1 MSEKNL
7 LSYDEFAVGWICAL
21 PLEMAAAKAVLDE
34 EYPNPHSSKHHHSIY
49 VLGKISG
56 HKVVITCLP
65 YGIIGTTAATAVVD
79 QMLSTF
85 RSIRFGLMVGIGG
98 GVPSAAD
105 VRLGDVVVSKPTAG
119 LPGVIQYD
127 YGKTV
132 ASGRFEQTGTL
143 NKPPLLLLSALSSLE
158 ADHLA
163 GGRIHDTYEKI
174 IANSLRAVKDPSVFG
189 YPGVDHDW
197 LFDASYDH
205 DPRFASCA
213 QCDPERRVRRK
224 PRGSRT
230 PVVHYGNIA
239 SGNQVMKHGLTRDH
253 IAQTTP
259 GILCFEMEAAGIMD
273 YLSCL
278 VIRGICDYSD
288 SHKNKDW
295 QGWAAL
301 SAAVYS
307 KMLLARIP
315 PHRGEA
321 STPIKAAGPGTS
333 IDSFDVRFDTIEMPQ
348 VAISVGRAAELE
360 MILKSLHSE
369 QFRGIVSLSGMGG
382 IGKTQIAMMYLMRQ
396 REKYSSVF
404 WIDASSFDKLYSSY
418 SQAARRILLDHPAD
432 VSLNKAMKKGDRVNL
447 AVAVNEWLSRPSNNR
462 WLLIYDGFDL
472 LLSLGPDRAKA
483 INRILPPSKQGHII
497 LTTRDYDIG
506 IGHQIQI
513 RKLTSIDDSLNILTR
528 VCGRPNLRDD
538 PYTISLLA
546 QLDGLPLAIMS
557 AGSYLKQSVI
567 SCGEYLNLYKDCWL
581 QLQQLAPQPQPS
593 SPEEKSLHTTW
604 KVTLNQIMLQH
615 KHAALLLK
623 QWIAYDSND
632 VWHGLFYHSSRSKS
646 MSDLLLFDTAMAVL
660 SRYGWVE
667 PEPEPA
673 GNSQEDRGYS
683 LQKCIHAWLQ
693 YEDSFVPDMNLITRL
708 AVGKICMY
716 QWNMVTVTNSKF
728 FSRKLPARNRLLPH
742 ADRCLE
748 IYLSGGKDEHNRLSD
763 LKGQM
768 LLAGLYMTW
777 SIRISTFYTF
787 YLDFLCLPYEE
798 KQYLTK
804 TEDLC
809 CLIMDKLDM
818 QHDIPN
824 REVQEMMSELY
835 LNRGAIRVRHQQ
847 FLMAAKML
855 LLSLRN
861 SNSECTT
868 SDTRVTENVVSI
880 QQRQSNAQAAHILY
894 IKLTGLLDQPILLI
908 SIWALILYIVS
919 RHGSSLKDSLL
930 DVLLL
935 LVKPMAFLHLLR
947 SRWMQRWKTLVL
959 WLTGHACCQV
969 YFSVIQSTRNWA
981 AFTCGTYGEVAFALI
996 MMPMFFRE
1004 GIC

>member
-1 MSEKNL
+1 MSGKDV

-34 EYPNPHSSKHHHSIY
+34 EYPNPHPSTHHNRTY

-65 YGIIGTTAATAVVD
+65 SGIIGTTAATAVVD
-79 QMLSTF
+79 QMVSTF

-132 ASGRFEQTGTL
+132 ASGRFEQTGIL
-143 NKPPLLLLSALSSLE
+143 NKPPLFLLSALSSME
-158 ADHLA
+158 ADRLTGDSNDKSHE
-163 GGRIHDTYEKI
+163 RI
-174 IANSLRAVKDPSVFG
+174 IADSLRAVKDPSVFG
-189 YPGVDHDW
+189 YPGADHDW

-213 QCDPERRVRRK
+213 ECDPERRVRRK

-239 SGNQVMKHGLTRDH
+239 SGNQVMKHGLTRDR

-288 SHKNKDW
+288 SHKNKEW

-301 SAAVYS
+301 SAAAYAKLLLS
-307 KMLLARIP
+307 KIP

-321 STPIKAAGPGTS
+321 STPVEAPGPGNS
-333 IDSFDVRFDTIEMPQ
+333 SKADAFDVRFDTVEMPQ
-348 VAISVGRAAELE
+348 VAISVGREAELE
-360 MILKSLHSE
+360 MISKSLHSDK
-369 QFRGIVSLSGMGG
+369 FRGIVSLSGMGG
-382 IGKTQIAMMYLMRQ
+382 IGKTQIAMMYLMRH
-396 REKYSSVF
+396 REEYSSIF
-404 WIDASSFDKLYSSY
+404 WVDASSFEKLYSSY

-432 VSLNKAMKKGDRVNL
+432 VSLNKALQKGDRVIL
-447 AVAVNEWLSRPSNNR
+447 AVAVNTWLSRPSNNR

-472 LLSLGPDRAKA
+472 LMSLGHERGEA
-483 INRILPPSKQGHII
+483 INRFLPPSKQGHII

-506 IGHQIQI
+506 IGHQIQVK
-513 RKLTSIDDSLNILTR
+513 KLTSIDDSLNLLTH
-528 VCGRPNLRDD
+528 
-538 PYTISLLA
+538 PYTIHLLS
-546 QLDGLPLAIMS
+546 QLDGLPLAIVS

-567 SCGEYLNLYKDCWL
+567 SCREYLNLYKDCWL

-623 QWIAYDSND
+623 QWIAYDSQD
-632 VWHGLFYHSSRSKS
+632 VWRGLFYHGSRSQS

-673 GNSQEDRGYS
+673 GNAQDDRGYS

-693 YEDSFVPDMNLITRL
+693 YEDSLVPDMNLITWL
-708 AVGKICMY
+708 AVRNIGIY
-716 QWNMVTVTNSKF
+716 QCNMVTVTDSTF

-763 LKGQM
+763 LNGQM
-768 LLAGLYMTW
+768 LLAGLYIMW
-777 SIRISTFYTF
+777 SIRISILYTF
-787 YLDFLCLPYEE
+787 YLDFLCQSYEE
-798 KQYLTK
+798 KQHLTK
-804 TEDLC
+804 AEDLC
-809 CLIMDKLDM
+809 CLVMEKLEM
-818 QHDIPN
+818 QHDRSN

-835 LNRGAIRVRHQQ
+835 RHRGAIRVRHLQ
-847 FLMAAKML
+847 FSMAAEML

-861 SNSECTT
+861 SNSDCTT
-868 SDTRVTENVVSI
+868 PDSHTEYDNDLTI
-880 QQRQSNAQAAHILY
+880 QPRQSNPQAAHILCF
-894 IKLTGLLDQPILLI
+894 KLSGFFEQPILLI
-908 SIWALILYIVS
+908 PIWALILYLVT
-919 RHGSSLKDSLL
+919 RDESSLKDSLL
-930 DVLLL
+930 IVLLL

-969 YFSVIQSTRNWA
+969 YFSVTPSTRSWA
-981 AFTCGTYGEVAFALI
+981 AFICGTYGEVAFVLI

-1004 GIC
+1004 GLC